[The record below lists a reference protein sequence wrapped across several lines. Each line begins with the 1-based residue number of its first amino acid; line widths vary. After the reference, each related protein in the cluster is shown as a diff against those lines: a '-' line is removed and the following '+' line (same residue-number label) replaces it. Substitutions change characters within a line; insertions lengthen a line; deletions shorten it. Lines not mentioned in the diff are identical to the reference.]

1 MISFCPLPDC
11 FTEWLVRALRQQRLH
26 FLKCVHRQTLQQSFV
41 GLRGKGHSSTPR
53 SLQPEITQAKYLQA
67 WLSVLHK
74 QLCLYFAL
82 SHHAHAALHW
92 QLLRIQTFVWRNQ
105 YFVQTNSWNLLSS
118 NWASNLGSVLTSRPV
133 LFSLQ
138 CLCPEPLTYWKC
150 SWQKLSLTS
159 AGAQIFI
166 GTAGAK
172 RASAINKSP
181 HPLMPCYLYQEVCFN
196 LLSAG
201 QLEKVQQENTAS
213 SFSAMLAGSWK
224 PGLSYTWH
232 VLHLGQPEATCRGWV
247 TGWASKRSTEP
258 MKKK

>member
-26 FLKCVHRQTLQQSFV
+26 FLKCVYRQTLQQSFV

-74 QLCLYFAL
+74 QPCLSFTL
-82 SHHAHAALHW
+82 SLHAHAALHW
-92 QLLRIQTFVWRNQ
+92 QLLRIQTFIWRNQ
-105 YFVQTNSWNLLSS
+105 YFVQTVETCCHQTELW
-118 NWASNLGSVLTSRPV
+118 RPWLV
-133 LFSLQ
+133 LFFLQ
-138 CLCPEPLTYWKC
+138 CLCPKPLTYWKC

-166 GTAGAK
+166 GTAAAK

-181 HPLMPCYLYQEVCFN
+181 HPLMPWYLYQEVCFN

-201 QLEKVQQENTAS
+201 
-213 SFSAMLAGSWK
+213 
-224 PGLSYTWH
+224 
-232 VLHLGQPEATCRGWV
+232 R
-247 TGWASKRSTEP
+247 
-258 MKKK
+258 

>member
-74 QLCLYFAL
+74 QPCLYFAL

-118 NWASNLGSVLTSRPV
+118 IWALETLA
-133 LFSLQ
+133 LFSPLD
-138 CLCPEPLTYWKC
+138 LC
-150 SWQKLSLTS
+150 
-159 AGAQIFI
+159 F
-166 GTAGAK
+166 
-172 RASAINKSP
+172 
-181 HPLMPCYLYQEVCFN
+181 
-196 LLSAG
+196 
-201 QLEKVQQENTAS
+201 
-213 SFSAMLAGSWK
+213 SFSSVSVPSPWL
-224 PGLSYTWH
+224 
-232 VLHLGQPEATCRGWV
+232 
-247 TGWASKRSTEP
+247 TGNAHGKNCL
-258 MKKK
+258 